1 MPRGLKPKAKEVVQ
15 EEVAVTPKAKQEKQ
29 ENLAI
34 LRSNIEEG
42 RLTIEGQTFDIK
54 NYEVKVPLELKEK
67 VALHIRMGG

>member
-15 EEVAVTPKAKQEKQ
+15 EEVAATPKAKQEKQ

-54 NYEVKVPLELKEK
+54 NYEVKVPFELKEK